1 MGDSVIR
8 NTVCV
13 CVCICDGCEDDMIY
27 LRDVKAVEITSF
39 LHGMVDNAEEEVA
52 VV

>member
-1 MGDSVIR
+1 M
-8 NTVCV
+8 CV
-13 CVCICDGCEDDMIY
+13 CVCICDGYDMIY
-27 LRDVKAVEITSF
+27 LHDVKAVEITSF